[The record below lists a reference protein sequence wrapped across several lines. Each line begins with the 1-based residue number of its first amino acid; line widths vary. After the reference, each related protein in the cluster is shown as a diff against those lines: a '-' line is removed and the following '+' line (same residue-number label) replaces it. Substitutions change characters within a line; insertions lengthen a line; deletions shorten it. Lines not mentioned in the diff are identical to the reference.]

1 MSANDVMS
9 IVLAILTSVLASSG
23 LWAYMAKRYEAKLQ
37 HKLESDADRA
47 AERAMLVGLAHDR
60 IVSQGMMYI
69 ERGYITQDEHENLDV
84 YLFGPYTKLGGNG
97 SAAKIMQEV
106 NKLPM
111 VRPKTASDVA

>member
-1 MSANDVMS
+1 MNADGVTS
-9 IVLAILTSVLASSG
+9 IILAIITSVLASSG

-60 IVSQGMMYI
+60 IVSQGMVYI
-69 ERGYITQDEHENLDV
+69 ERGFITQDELENLDV

-97 SAAKIMQEV
+97 SAAKIMQEI

-111 VRPKTASDVA
+111 VRPKTAAEA

>member
-1 MSANDVMS
+1 MNAYSVS
-9 IVLAILTSVLASSG
+9 SVILAIITSVLASSG

-60 IVSQGMMYI
+60 IVSQGMQCI
-69 ERGYITQDEHENLDV
+69 ERGFITQDEYENLDL
-84 YLFGPYTKLGGNG
+84 YLFEPYIKLGGNG

-106 NKLPM
+106 NKLPI
-111 VRPKTASDVA
+111 VRPKTVTEA

>member
-1 MSANDVMS
+1 MDSNNVTS
-9 IVLAILTSVLASSG
+9 IILAILTSVLASSG

-47 AERAMLVGLAHDR
+47 ADRAMLVGLAHDR
-60 IVSQGMMYI
+60 IVFLGMQYI
-69 ERGYITQDEHENLDV
+69 ERGYITQDEHENLEV
-84 YLFGPYTKLGGNG
+84 YLFEPYTKLGGNG

-111 VRPKTASDVA
+111 ARPKVVVEE